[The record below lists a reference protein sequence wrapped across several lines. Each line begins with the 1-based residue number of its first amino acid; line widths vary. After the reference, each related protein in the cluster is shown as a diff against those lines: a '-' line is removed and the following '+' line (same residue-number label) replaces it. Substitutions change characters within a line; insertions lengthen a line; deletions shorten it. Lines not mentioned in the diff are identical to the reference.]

1 MMNTQPK
8 NIHCSIVAGVN
19 ICGICYNEANFST
32 SIPQKKHKDLPNME
46 MFCCGH
52 GMCEDCYE
60 NMMKKTSQFNCPFCR
75 KKGLTIANFE
85 YALSLS
91 LQARGCLNSNESLP
105 SPIKIINTFSEY
117 LEEWEWENKTQ
128 LLYSSNNLF
137 MILLKQ
143 IIINEKN
150 KKKKLAEY
158 KRKNDIIKEKELI
171 KQARKESREN
181 AVCKYCQKNTFTSMK
196 QLEVHINSKHK

>member
-1 MMNTQPK
+1 MNTQIK

-46 MFCCGH
+46 IFCCGH

-75 KKGLTIANFE
+75 KQGLTIANFD
-85 YALSLS
+85 YAVSLS
-91 LQARGCLNSNESLP
+91 LQTRGCLNSNESLP
-105 SPIKIINTFSEY
+105 SPIKITNTLSEY

-158 KRKNDIIKEKELI
+158 KRRNDIIKQKELV
-171 KQARKESREN
+171 KKSRKESREK

-196 QLEVHINSKHK
+196 QLEIHIKSKHK